1 MYGKHVPIMM
11 LVFLFLMIAPS
22 VAQAATITACTL
34 DRDAY
39 YQGETGHITVAIYNN
54 KEDKIR
60 VTEITAS
67 IEYYYADDTIYVQT
81 FYSSADLPA
90 EIGLGNSE
98 SFLVSFSLPTN
109 IASGYTEFHVK
120 AKTELWIAQSD
131 RWFPSDHATSE
142 VVIYIESPY
151 KPWYED
157 QLEAND
163 GLQEQLDEQLAIND
177 NTTNMMYLFGGTTLV
192 FAAVAGFL
200 YYILNRRTRFI
211 RQPIA

>member
-1 MYGKHVPIMM
+1 MYGKHVSILM
-11 LVFLFLMIAPS
+11 LVFLCLMIAPS

-34 DRDAY
+34 DRDTY

-54 KEDKIR
+54 KDDKIR
-60 VTEITAS
+60 VTELTAS
-67 IEYYYADDTIYVQT
+67 IWYYYEDDTVYAQT
-81 FYSSADLPA
+81 FYSGDDLPA
-90 EIGLGNSE
+90 EIGPGASDN
-98 SFLVSFSLPTN
+98 FIVSFSLPTN
-109 IASGYTEFHVK
+109 IGSGYTGFHVK
-120 AKTELWIAQSD
+120 AQTELWSTELG
-131 RWFPSDHATSE
+131 RWFPSDHPTSE

-163 GLQEQLDEQLAIND
+163 ELQEQLDEQLAINN
-177 NTTNMMYLFGGTTLV
+177 NTTNMMYLFGGTTLI

>member
-1 MYGKHVPIMM
+1 MHGKYVPIMM

-22 VAQAATITACTL
+22 VAQAAIITACTL
-34 DRDAY
+34 DRDMY
-39 YQGETGHITVAIYNN
+39 YQGETGQITVAVYNN

-60 VTEITAS
+60 VTEVTAS
-67 IEYYYADDTIYVQT
+67 IEYYYADDTLYVQT
-81 FYSSADLPA
+81 FYSGDDLPA
-90 EIGLGNSE
+90 EIEPGNSG

-109 IASGYTEFHVK
+109 IGSGYTEFHVK

-131 RWFPSDHATSE
+131 RWFPSDHSTSE
-142 VVIYIESPY
+142 VVIFIESPY

-163 GLQEQLDEQLAIND
+163 DLQEQLDEQLAIND

-200 YYILNRRTRFI
+200 YYILNRRTRFL